1 MRLEFNPRALCY
13 NLYCDTREEQDKMKQ
28 MLEKPLTAIDL
39 KTIDNMIYA
48 DTDSI
53 KTMKTKLNSEYGRM
67 TMEAKENLNFG
78 TALEAIKDG
87 MKASR
92 AGWNGKSQF
101 IELATRISYVN
112 MRNDHINIMHKDIGN
127 NAIAF
132 VGTRGIQLGWLASQ
146 ADMLANDWYI
156 FD

>member
-1 MRLEFNPRALCY
+1 MRLEFNPSAMCY
-13 NLYCDTREEQDKMKQ
+13 NLDCDTHEEFEKMKQ
-28 MLEKPLTAIDL
+28 LMEKPITATVLKSIDS
-39 KTIDNMIYA
+39 MIYA
-48 DTDSI
+48 DTDSVKAI
-53 KTMKTKLNSEYGRM
+53 KTKLNSLYGRT
-67 TMEAKENLNFG
+67 TMLEKENLNFG

-92 AGWNGKSQF
+92 VGWNGKNQF

-112 MRNDHINIMHKDIGN
+112 MRGDHINIMHKNSGN

-132 VGTRGIQLGWLASQ
+132 IGTSGIQLGWLASQ

>member
-1 MRLEFNPRALCY
+1 MRLEYNPRLLCY
-13 NLYCDTREEQDKMKQ
+13 NLYCDTVEENAKLKQ
-28 MLEKPLTAIDL
+28 MLERPITASDF
-39 KTIDNMIYA
+39 KTTKIYA
-48 DTDSI
+48 DTDII
-53 KTMKTKLNSEYGRM
+53 KTMKTKINSVYGKVVTDM
-67 TMEAKENLNFG
+67 AKENLNFG

-92 AGWNGKSQF
+92 AGWNGKNQF

-112 MRNDHINIMHKDIGN
+112 MCGDHINIMHKNIGN

-132 VGTRGIQLGWLASQ
+132 IGTSGIQLGWLASQ

>member
-1 MRLEFNPRALCY
+1 MRLEFNAKAGCY
-13 NLYCDTREEQDKMKQ
+13 NVYCETTEEYKKMDT
-28 MLEKPLTAIDL
+28 LLTKPLTAEAVPKSIED
-39 KTIDNMIYA
+39 MFYA

-53 KTMKTKLNSEYGRM
+53 KAMKTKLNSEYGRVVM
-67 TMEAKENLNFG
+67 MENLNFG
-78 TALEAIKDG
+78 TALEAVKDG

-92 AGWNGKSQF
+92 AGWNGKNQF

-132 VGTRGIQLGWLASQ
+132 IGTSGIQLGWLASQ